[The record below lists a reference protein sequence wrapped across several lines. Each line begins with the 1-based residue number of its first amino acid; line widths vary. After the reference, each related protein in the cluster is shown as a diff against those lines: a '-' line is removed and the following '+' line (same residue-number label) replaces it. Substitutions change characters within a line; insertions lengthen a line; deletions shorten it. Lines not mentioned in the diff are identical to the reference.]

1 MENDNMEPTMDE
13 KLQAC
18 IDLCEEGDPEM
29 CAFLGK
35 EFYYG
40 WNIPQNLDRALR
52 YLTVAAEDGNAISQF
67 TLGFMYWSGR
77 GTEPDIDKAYELFL
91 KAAEQEVPEAMYNVA
106 KILLT
111 RDYEKNKDEAMG
123 WLRRSANAGY
133 DAAYDMLS
141 DLEE

>member
-1 MENDNMEPTMDE
+1 MEPTMDE
-13 KLQAC
+13 KLKAC
-18 IDLCEEGDPEM
+18 IELCEEGDPEM

-40 WNIPQNLDRALR
+40 INIPQDLDSALR
-52 YLTVAAEDGNAISQF
+52 YLTVAAESGDAISQF

-77 GTEPDIDKAYELFL
+77 GTEPDIDKTYDLFL
-91 KAAEQEVPEAMYNVA
+91 KAAEQGIPEAMYNVA

-111 RDYEKNKDEAMG
+111 KDYEKNKDEAMN

-133 DAAYDMLS
+133 DTAYDMLS
-141 DLEE
+141 DLKDESD

>member
-1 MENDNMEPTMDE
+1 MEPTMEE
-13 KLQAC
+13 KLNAC
-18 IDLCEEGDPEM
+18 IRLCEEGDPEM

-40 WNIPQNLDRALR
+40 WNVPQDLDRALR
-52 YLTVAAEDGNAISQF
+52 YLTVAAENGDAISQF

-77 GTEPDIDKAYELFL
+77 GTEPDLDKALELFL

-111 RDYEKNKDEAMG
+111 KDFGKNKDEAKR
-123 WLRRSANAGY
+123 WLRRSADAGY

-141 DLEE
+141 DLKDK

>member
-1 MENDNMEPTMDE
+1 MVNKMDQELEE
-13 KLQAC
+13 KLKAV
-18 IDLCEEGDPEM
+18 IELCEEGDPEM

-40 WNIPQNLDRALR
+40 WNIPQDLDRALR
-52 YLTVAAEDGNAISQF
+52 YLTVASESGDAISQF

-77 GTEPDIDKAYELFL
+77 GTEPDLDQAYKWFL
-91 KAAEQEVPEAMYNVA
+91 CAAEQDVPEAMYNVA

-111 RDYEKNKDEAMG
+111 KDFEMNKDEAMG

-141 DLEE
+141 DLKRE

>member
-1 MENDNMEPTMDE
+1 MEPTMEE
-13 KLQAC
+13 KLKAC
-18 IDLCEEGDPEM
+18 IALCEEGDPKM

-40 WNIPQNLDRALR
+40 MNIPQDLDRAFR
-52 YLTVAAEDGNAISQF
+52 YLTVAAEDGDAISQF

-77 GTEPDIDKAYELFL
+77 GTEPDIDKAYELFH

-111 RDYEKNKDEAMG
+111 KDFEKNKDEAIK
-123 WLRRSANAGY
+123 WLQRSANAGY
-133 DAAYDMLS
+133 DTAYDMLS
-141 DLEE
+141 DVIKEKDN

>member
-40 WNIPQNLDRALR
+40 INIPQDLDRALR
-52 YLTVAAEDGNAISQF
+52 YLTVAAESGDAISQF

-91 KAAEQEVPEAMYNVA
+91 KASEQDIPEAMYNVA

-111 RDYEKNKDEAMG
+111 KDYEKNKDEAMG

>member
-1 MENDNMEPTMDE
+1 MEPTMEE

-18 IDLCEEGDPEM
+18 IELCEEGDPEM

-40 WNIPQNLDRALR
+40 WNVPQDLDRALR
-52 YLTVAAEDGNAISQF
+52 YLTVASENGDAISQF

-77 GTEPDIDKAYELFL
+77 GTKPDRDRALKLFL
-91 KAAEQEVPEAMYNVA
+91 SAAEQGIPEAMYNVA
-106 KILLT
+106 KLLLAK
-111 RDYEKNKDEAMG
+111 DFEKNKDEALA

-133 DAAYDMLS
+133 DAACDMLS

>member
-1 MENDNMEPTMDE
+1 MEPTMEE
-13 KLQAC
+13 KLRAC
-18 IDLCEEGDPEM
+18 IELCEEGDPEM

-40 WNIPQNLDRALR
+40 WNVPQDLDRALH
-52 YLTVAAEDGNAISQF
+52 YLTVASEHGDAVSQF

-77 GTEPDIDKAYELFL
+77 GTDPDIDKAYELFL
-91 KAAEQEVPEAMYNVA
+91 KAAEQDIPEAMYNVA

-111 RDYEKNKDEAMG
+111 KDYKKNKDEATG

-141 DLEE
+141 DLERQPD

>member
-1 MENDNMEPTMDE
+1 
-13 KLQAC
+13 
-18 IDLCEEGDPEM
+18 M

-40 WNIPQNLDRALR
+40 WNIPQDLDRAIR
-52 YLTVAAEDGNAISQF
+52 YLTVASEHGDAISQF

-77 GTEPDIDKAYELFL
+77 GTEPDIDKAFDLFL
-91 KAAEQEVPEAMYNVA
+91 KAAEQDVPEAMYNVA

-111 RDYEKNKDEAMG
+111 KDFEKNKNEAMG

-141 DLEE
+141 DLEED